1 VIGRLAG
8 YLKLTGCHY
17 LVGGVAR
24 LERLLLMGMSA
35 GAKWGLE
42 MTIKILLLMA
52 LVSAIAA
59 GSYYRGTSELSE
71 QENP

>member
-1 VIGRLAG
+1 
-8 YLKLTGCHY
+8 
-17 LVGGVAR
+17 
-24 LERLLLMGMSA
+24 MGMSA

-59 GSYYRGTSELSE
+59 GSYYRDTSDLSE

>member
-1 VIGRLAG
+1 VSRYRGRTRATGTDLAG
-8 YLKLTGCHY
+8 SHDQ
-17 LVGGVAR
+17 AI
-24 LERLLLMGMSA
+24 A
-35 GAKWGLE
+35 GRDTKDVE

-59 GSYYRGTSELSE
+59 SSYFRGSADLSE